1 MSAKWKAELEKLKQQ
16 PIEELIKMQEKEQR
30 TGDLHKRELSKLM
43 KLVKFQLMP
52 VVDVF
57 REEGSTK
64 TQQPHIHEYKN
75 GYALVLP
82 IAKRGLAPLILRL
95 QFEFQLAEKG
105 YVLKVKRE
113 IGETIGPERIIL
125 APITDEEIRSEVREL
140 LKERQSLVLNVKKE
154 QAKI

>member
-16 PIEELIKMQEKEQR
+16 PIEELEKMQEKEQR

-57 REEGSTK
+57 REEGSTN
-64 TQQPHIHEYKN
+64 TQQPHIHEYKD
-75 GYALVLP
+75 GYTLVLP
-82 IAKRGLAPLILRL
+82 TTKPGLEPIILRL
-95 QFEFQLAEKG
+95 QFEFQLAEKD

-113 IGETIGPERIIL
+113 IGETIGPERIII
-125 APITDEEIRSEVREL
+125 APITDEEIRSEIREL
-140 LKERQSLVLNVKKE
+140 LKERQSLVLNVK
-154 QAKI
+154 

>member
-1 MSAKWKAELEKLKQQ
+1 MSAKWKAELEKLKQH
-16 PIEELIKMQEKEQR
+16 PIEELKKMQEKEQR

-52 VVDVF
+52 VVEVF
-57 REEGSTK
+57 REEATTK
-64 TQQPHIHEYKN
+64 TKQPHIHEYEN
-75 GYALVLP
+75 GCTLVLP
-82 IAKRGLAPLILRL
+82 IAKSGLAPLILRL

-113 IGETIGPERIIL
+113 IGKTIGPERIIL

-140 LKERQSLVLNVKKE
+140 LKERQSLVLNVRKR
-154 QAKI
+154 AS

>member
-1 MSAKWKAELEKLKQQ
+1 
-16 PIEELIKMQEKEQR
+16 MQEKEQR

-57 REEGSTK
+57 REEGRTK
-64 TQQPHIHEYKN
+64 TQQPHIYEYKN
-75 GYALVLP
+75 GYALVPP
-82 IAKRGLAPLILRL
+82 ITKSGFAPIILRL
-95 QFEFQLAEKG
+95 QFEFNLTEKG
-105 YVLKVKRE
+105 YVLKAKRE
-113 IGETIGPERIIL
+113 IGENIGPERIIL
-125 APITDEEIRSEVREL
+125 APITDEKIRSEVREL

>member
-1 MSAKWKAELEKLKQQ
+1 MSAKWKAELEELKQQ
-16 PIEELIKMQEKEQR
+16 PIEELEKMEEKEQR
-30 TGDLHKRELSKLM
+30 SGDLHKRELSKLM

-57 REEGSTK
+57 RDEGN
-64 TQQPHIHEYKN
+64 TQQPHIHEYKD
-75 GYALVLP
+75 GYTLVLP
-82 IAKRGLAPLILRL
+82 ITKPGLAPIILRL

-140 LKERQSLVLNVKKE
+140 LKERQSLVLNVKKR
-154 QAKI
+154 AS